1 MQHFPEDPRV
11 DALGVCG
18 GGGGGLVSLEREDL
32 GVWEVLEFQ
41 VLVSWSVLA
50 PEVDD

>member
-1 MQHFPEDPRV
+1 MQHFPEAPRV

-18 GGGGGLVSLEREDL
+18 GGGGGRVSLEREVL